1 MWEGFDSY
9 IFSSDKLKPQT
20 RAASPETVKSM
31 QHLHWVMQK
40 KNKVE
45 VDMISNDASLDNE
58 QGNTWTGGKALVH
71 NIFGKTED
79 FPGNSFK

>member
-1 MWEGFDSY
+1 
-9 IFSSDKLKPQT
+9 
-20 RAASPETVKSM
+20 
-31 QHLHWVMQK
+31 MQK